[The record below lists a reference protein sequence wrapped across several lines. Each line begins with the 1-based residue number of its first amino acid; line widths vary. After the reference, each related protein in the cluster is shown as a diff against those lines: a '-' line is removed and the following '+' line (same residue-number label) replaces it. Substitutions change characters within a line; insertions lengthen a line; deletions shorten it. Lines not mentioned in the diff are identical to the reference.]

1 MDATLCTR
9 IGGKHEITMP
19 PGFGFL
25 GREFVRSEDSCVI
38 VTGAAGNL
46 GAAVSI
52 ELAKRGVGLVCIDR
66 SADGLAALAARLPK
80 GIETLFLSN
89 LDLSSAKDTA
99 TMANA
104 ALERFAGIDGLVN
117 TVGGFATGAVAAD
130 AVKGFDA
137 LLNLNAKTALVTS
150 AAVLP
155 AMIARKRGHIVHV
168 AAIAGKTGTAGL
180 AAYSASKAAVMRIV
194 ESIAAEHRAD
204 GITANSI
211 LPSTIDTPQNR
222 AAMPDADFSTWV
234 SPAAIARVIAFL
246 VSEDGA
252 AVTGAAIPVTGR
264 A

>member
-1 MDATLCTR
+1 MRLD
-9 IGGKHEITMP
+9 
-19 PGFGFL
+19 
-25 GREFVRSEDSCVI
+25 GRCII

-46 GAAVSI
+46 GAAVAV
-52 ELAKRGVGLVCIDR
+52 ELAGRGARLVCTDR
-66 SADGLAALAARLPK
+66 SADGLAALAARLPQPAECLELP
-80 GIETLFLSN
+80 G
-89 LDLSSAKDTA
+89 LDLSKFDDAAAMT
-99 TMANA
+99 NA
-104 ALERFAGIDGLVN
+104 AVARFGGVDGLVN
-117 TVGGFATGAVAAD
+117 TVGGFATGRVAV
-130 AVKGFDA
+130 DA
-137 LLNLNAKTALVTS
+137 LSRFDFLLDLNAKTALVTS

-155 AMIARKRGHIVHV
+155 AMIARRRGRIVHIAAV
-168 AAIAGKTGTAGL
+168 AGHSGTAGM

-222 AAMPDADFSTWV
+222 AAMPNADFSAWV

-246 VSEDGA
+246 LTDDAA